1 MSRKTTDSFRL
12 LRSISTPTEIAPLTP
27 INCTVMLMAAFFLAG
42 EGDATVRFYE
52 MSPWSYTRVHVRS
65 QRKHG
70 PVGVRDGSATELWFL
85 GVCGFRRA
93 GQRVESESNA
103 ITRCRV
109 QAQEFLSTT
118 ILSDFCKFIE
128 LHVRA
133 FFRNFTFF
141 FEI

>member
-1 MSRKTTDSFRL
+1 MASFSESFHTRSARFFVQKNSGLLSATTLDL
-12 LRSISTPTEIAPLTP
+12 YP
-27 INCTVMLMAAFFLAG
+27 
-42 EGDATVRFYE
+42 
-52 MSPWSYTRVHVRS
+52 MSPRSFPRVHTSGS

-93 GQRVESESNA
+93 GQRVESESKA

-109 QAQEFLSTT
+109 QAQEFLNTT